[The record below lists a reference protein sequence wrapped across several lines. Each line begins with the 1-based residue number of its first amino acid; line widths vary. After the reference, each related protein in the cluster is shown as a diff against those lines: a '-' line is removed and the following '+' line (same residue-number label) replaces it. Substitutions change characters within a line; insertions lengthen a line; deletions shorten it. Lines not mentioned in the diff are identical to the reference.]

1 MYKIFFNVRC
11 FLWSIAAEIEY
22 KLYPWKSKEPPS
34 WAISKYNVDHGIID
48 EYENNMYFGWIKS
61 LEEKMSGI
69 DDRLEQLKNEV
80 DEMKK

>member
-1 MYKIFFNVRC
+1 MRC
-11 FLWSIAAEIEY
+11 FLWSIVAEIEY
-22 KLYPWKSKEPPS
+22 KLYPWKYKEPPS
-34 WAISKYNVDHGIID
+34 WAVSRYNIDRGIVD